1 MADSGVLA
9 IGVDIGGTH
18 TKLGLVDS
26 HGTILE
32 FQRFPSDT
40 WGDPQPFLRELV
52 ERLGKLYDLDRDRI
66 GGIGLSVHG
75 YVDAE
80 RRGPIVAPN
89 TPGLDGL
96 DLRGPLEEAFG
107 LPVVVNADLTA
118 HVLAEYHYG
127 SGRGSRRFLCLAIG
141 TGLGAGVV
149 IDGEALRYLGGCAGD
164 TGHVIIQPDGPNC
177 SMGCRGCA
185 EALCGVPGIERL
197 ARERLGRDVPA
208 HEVISGARAGEPSYV
223 AVIEQIGAWLG
234 QTLATLCSIYLP
246 DRVALSG
253 GVSEAGL
260 PLLAAC
266 ERRFRELVGDYH
278 KQSIALSGQFYTGV
292 TFVMAEMRGQTGVV
306 GAVAEL
312 FHPPEIAVPRI

>member
-1 MADSGVLA
+1 
-9 IGVDIGGTH
+9 IGIDIGGTD

-26 HGTILE
+26 YGAIRQ

-40 WGDPQPFLRELV
+40 SGDPQPFLREMV
-52 ERLGKLYDLDRDRI
+52 ERIGQLCDLGRDQVC
-66 GGIGLSVHG
+66 GIGLSVHG

-89 TPGLDGL
+89 TSGLCGL
-96 DLRGPLEEAFG
+96 DLRGLLEGAFA

-127 SGRGSRRFLCLAIG
+127 SGRGSHRFLCLAVG

-149 IDGEALRYLGGCAGD
+149 VNGEALRYLGGCAGD
-164 TGHVIIQPDGPNC
+164 TGHVIIQPDGPRC

-185 EALCGVPGIERL
+185 EALCGVSGIERL

-208 HEVISGARAGEPSYV
+208 HEIITGARAGEPLCV
-223 AVIEQIGAWLG
+223 TIIEQIGAWLG

-253 GVSEAGL
+253 GVSEAG
-260 PLLAAC
+260 PALLAAC
-266 ERRFRELVGDYH
+266 ERRFHELVGDYH
-278 KQSIALSGQFYTGV
+278 KQAVALSGQFYTGV
-292 TFVMAEMRGQTGVV
+292 TFVLAEMRGQTGLV

-312 FHPPEIAVPRI
+312 FLRRGLQNG